1 MVVMVELQEEHG
13 GSAGWAF
20 QWVVSEGE
28 EDALAPA
35 VEGQEHLMLFPGDGA
50 VELLVGFT
58 MAGVKAVIADHLEMF
73 FRDVA
78 DQPFDELQDGDGLGD
93 EPFILV
99 AVVMEGDMIAVIAVD
114 P

>member
-13 GSAGWAF
+13 GSAGRAF
-20 QWVVSEGE
+20 QRVVSEGE

-35 VEGQEHLMLFPGDGA
+35 VEGQEHLMLFQGDGP
-50 VELLVGFT
+50 VEFFVGLT

-78 DQPFDELQDGDGLGD
+78 DQPFDELHDGDSLRY
-93 EPFILV
+93 ESVILM